1 LTRPRPYGVLIIG
14 SWGGYSAPSIPV
26 AAVTIFL
33 VAAVYSL
40 VVAGRPRTY
49 AKLAAAAAVAV
60 FGLARL
66 YLAVD
71 HPDDVLFGAALGVA
85 VPVAAFRYF
94 TPNEIFPVVYRR
106 GRTAHVDVGG
116 RRGDA
121 IRLVQPQC

>member
-1 LTRPRPYGVLIIG
+1 LTRPRLYGVLIIG
-14 SWGGYSAPSIPV
+14 SWGGYSAPSVPV

-33 VAAVYSL
+33 VATVYSL

-49 AKLAAAAAVAV
+49 AKAAAAAAVVV
-60 FGLARL
+60 FGLVRL

-71 HPDDVLFGAALGVA
+71 HPDDVLFGVA